1 MLRAMSYRLTAALM
15 VCATLSLG
23 CNALGIGP
31 STCSR
36 PETDEPRP
44 YKDGFIDGDTYM
56 SAEWSEEL
64 LHFPGGAYYDI
75 FHGLGE
81 RPNAVQ
87 FYLSFNE
94 EGVAAQ
100 GGAGDSLTQAAG
112 NQVELRFIDEEKL
125 TVLNGTC
132 AEYYLLVI
140 ARVDAPGGSG
150 I

>member
-15 VCATLSLG
+15 ICATLSLG

-31 STCSR
+31 ATCSR

-44 YKDGFIDGDTYM
+44 YKGGFIDGDTYM
-56 SAEWSEEL
+56 SADWSEEL

-75 FHGLGE
+75 FHELGE
-81 RPNAVQ
+81 RPNGVQ
-87 FYLSFNE
+87 FYLSFNDD
-94 EGVAAQ
+94 GVTD
-100 GGAGDSLTQAAG
+100 GDSLTQAAG

-140 ARVDAPGGSG
+140 AWVDRSSGSG